1 MTLSNEQKEMI
12 AQMLMRTKTK
22 LDIEINAEKILGN
35 AYGDKKT
42 VSAFRKLAKLRVE
55 RFQK

>member
-1 MTLSNEQKEMI
+1 
-12 AQMLMRTKTK
+12 MLMRTKTK